1 MLPHMTD
8 QYIEGAALRVQKH
21 QRQDVLASKAALHK
35 MIKAEKAAR
44 RSLKKLFKRRRTT
57 LSKMPQVN
65 RQHS

>member
-35 MIKAEKAAR
+35 MIKAAKAAGR
-44 RSLKKLFKRRRTT
+44 PLKKVFKRRST
-57 LSKMPQVN
+57 LGTMPKAQ

>member
-35 MIKAEKAAR
+35 ALKAAKAAAR
-44 RSLKKLFKRRRTT
+44 PVKKLFTRRST
-57 LSKMPQVN
+57 LRNLPQAQQ
-65 RQHS
+65 QHS